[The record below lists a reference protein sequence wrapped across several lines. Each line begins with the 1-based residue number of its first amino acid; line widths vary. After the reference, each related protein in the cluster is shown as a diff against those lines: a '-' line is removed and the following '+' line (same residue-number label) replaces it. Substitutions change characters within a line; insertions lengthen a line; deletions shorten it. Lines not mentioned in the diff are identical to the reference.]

1 MENKECPYCGQILS
15 TRQFNHHVKN
25 CFKNPAYV
33 PYLVKGVSVN
43 NTEDI
48 EALRKLPL
56 KTA

>member
-25 CFKNPAYV
+25 CFKNPVYV

-43 NTEDI
+43 NTVYGQQQI
-48 EALRKLPL
+48 
-56 KTA
+56 